1 MAVAKP
7 KAKTKKGVAQDRSK
21 VSGTQKYEVD
31 YEAKKMGV
39 TPDQVKA
46 AIKKVGND
54 RKKIEAELKKLK

>member
-1 MAVAKP
+1 M
-7 KAKTKKGVAQDRSK
+7 
-21 VSGTQKYEVD
+21 SGTQKYEVD